1 MLMSW
6 TGYTPRE
13 VGRVTMR
20 EFSYYAE
27 AERLKMEKTNRN
39 IALQAWLNQSAQA
52 TNKKG
57 NKSAYKHFQDFYD
70 KNFGGK
76 KKTEKVVSIAE
87 RNYRLNQLR
96 KGGK

>member
-1 MLMSW
+1 MSW

-57 NKSAYKHFQDFYD
+57 NK
-70 KNFGGK
+70 
-76 KKTEKVVSIAE
+76 
-87 RNYRLNQLR
+87 
-96 KGGK
+96 

>member
-1 MLMSW
+1 MSW

-27 AERLKMEKTNRN
+27 AERIKNDRNKRN
-39 IALQAWLNQSAQA
+39 IALQAWLNQTAQA

-57 NKSAYKHFQDFYD
+57 DRSAYQGFEDFYK
-70 KNFGGK
+70 KNFEEK
-76 KKTEKVVSIAE
+76 STEKEISIAE
-87 RNYRLNQLR
+87 RNYLMNKR
-96 KGGK
+96 KREEGGK

>member
-1 MLMSW
+1 MSW

-27 AERLKMEKTNRN
+27 AERLKTERSNRN

-57 NKSAYKHFQDFYD
+57 TKSAYKNFQDFYD
-70 KNFGGK
+70 KNFGSNK
-76 KKTEKVVSIAE
+76 KDKKVVSIAE
-87 RNYRLNQLR
+87 RNYRLNQMR

>member
-1 MLMSW
+1 MSW

-27 AERLKMEKTNRN
+27 AERLKTEKTNRN

-57 NKSAYKHFQDFYD
+57 NKSDYKHFQDFYD

-76 KKTEKVVSIAE
+76 KKEEKVVSIAE
-87 RNYRLNQLR
+87 RNYRLNQMR